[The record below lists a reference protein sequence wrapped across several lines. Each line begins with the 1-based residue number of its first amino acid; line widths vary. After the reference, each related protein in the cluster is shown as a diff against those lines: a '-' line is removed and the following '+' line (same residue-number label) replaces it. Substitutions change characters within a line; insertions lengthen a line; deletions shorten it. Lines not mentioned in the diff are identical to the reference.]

1 MQKQN
6 KAYFLAIIAVLF
18 WSTVASAFKISL
30 QYLDYFQLL
39 FFSSLVSTLLL
50 FLLILSQNKIS
61 EICKTNSK
69 DLLKSALMGFLNPF
83 LYYVVLLKA
92 YSLLKAQEAGTL
104 NYVWPVVIVLLSV
117 PLLKQKISV
126 KSLLAILISFAG
138 AVIIGTNGRIFTLEF
153 SNLEGVLL
161 ALGSSVI
168 WSLFWIFNLKDHR
181 ETLNKLFLNFVFGM
195 IYITLACIIFSEISL
210 PNFKSILGSTYIGL
224 FEMGI
229 TFMLWIK
236 ALKYSHTTAQVNN
249 LIYLTPFISLV
260 IVRIVIK
267 EKILISSIAGIAFI
281 IFGIILQKKFGTER
295 DTSN

>member
-6 KAYFLAIIAVLF
+6 KAYFLALTAVLF

-39 FFSSLVSTLLL
+39 FFSSLVSTLIL
-50 FLLILSQNKIS
+50 FVIIISQNKIR
-61 EICKTNSK
+61 EIGKTSSK

-83 LYYVVLLKA
+83 LYYVVLFRA

-126 KSLLAILISFAG
+126 KSLLAILISFTG
-138 AVIIGTNGRIFTLEF
+138 AIIIGTNGRIFTLEF
-153 SNLEGVLL
+153 SNLEGVFL

-181 ETLNKLFLNFVFGM
+181 DTVIKLLLNFVFGL
-195 IYITLACIIFSEISL
+195 IYITLACLIFSEISL
-210 PNFKSILGSTYIGL
+210 PNLNSILGSTYIGI

-229 TFMLWIK
+229 TYIIWLR
-236 ALKYSHTTAQVNN
+236 ALQLSSTTAKISNIIF
-249 LIYLTPFISLV
+249 LSPFISLIIIYFTV
-260 IVRIVIK
+260 GEDIMP
-267 EKILISSIAGIAFI
+267 ST
-281 IFGIILQKKFGTER
+281 IFGLCLIIGGIIIQKYSR
-295 DTSN
+295 

>member
-6 KAYFLAIIAVLF
+6 KAYFLAITAVLF

-50 FLLILSQNKIS
+50 FLLILSQNKIL

-210 PNFKSILGSTYIGL
+210 PNLKSILGSTYIGL

-229 TFMLWIK
+229 TYIIWLR
-236 ALKYSHTTAQVNN
+236 ALQLSTTTAKISN
-249 LIYLTPFISLV
+249 LIFLSPFISLIIIYFTV
-260 IVRIVIK
+260 GEKIMLSTILGLSLIIGGIVI
-267 EKILISSIAGIAFI
+267 
-281 IFGIILQKKFGTER
+281 QKYSK
-295 DTSN
+295 

>member
-210 PNFKSILGSTYIGL
+210 PNLKSILGSTYIGL

-229 TFMLWIK
+229 TYIIWLR
-236 ALKYSHTTAQVNN
+236 ALQLSTTTAKISN
-249 LIYLTPFISLV
+249 LIFLSPFISLIIIYFTV
-260 IVRIVIK
+260 GEKIMLSTILGLSLIIGGIVI
-267 EKILISSIAGIAFI
+267 
-281 IFGIILQKKFGTER
+281 QKYSK
-295 DTSN
+295 

>member
-39 FFSSLVSTLLL
+39 FFSSLVSTLIL
-50 FLLILSQNKIS
+50 FLIILSQNKIS

-168 WSLFWIFNLKDHR
+168 WSLFWIFNLKDRR

-210 PNFKSILGSTYIGL
+210 PNLKSILGSTYIGL

-229 TFMLWIK
+229 TYIIWLR
-236 ALKYSHTTAQVNN
+236 ALQLSTTTAKISN
-249 LIYLTPFISLV
+249 LIFLSPFISLIIIYFTV
-260 IVRIVIK
+260 GEKIMLSTILGLSLIIGGIVI
-267 EKILISSIAGIAFI
+267 
-281 IFGIILQKKFGTER
+281 QKYSK
-295 DTSN
+295 

>member
-6 KAYFLAIIAVLF
+6 KAYFLALTAVLF

-39 FFSSLVSTLLL
+39 FFSSLVSTLIL
-50 FLLILSQNKIS
+50 FVIIISQNKFR
-61 EICKTNSK
+61 EIGKTSTK
-69 DLLKSALMGFLNPF
+69 DLLKSVLMGFLNPF
-83 LYYVVLLKA
+83 LYYVVLFRA

-126 KSLLAILISFAG
+126 KSLLAILISFTG
-138 AVIIGTNGRIFTLEF
+138 AIIIGTNGRIFTLEF
-153 SNLEGVLL
+153 SNLEGVFL

-181 ETLNKLFLNFVFGM
+181 DTVIKLLLNFVFGL
-195 IYITLACIIFSEISL
+195 IYITLACLIFSEISL
-210 PNFKSILGSTYIGL
+210 PNLNSILGSTYIGI

-229 TFMLWIK
+229 TYIIWLR
-236 ALKYSHTTAQVNN
+236 ALQLSSTTAKISNIIF
-249 LIYLTPFISLV
+249 LSPFISLIIIYFTV
-260 IVRIVIK
+260 GEDIMP
-267 EKILISSIAGIAFI
+267 ST
-281 IFGIILQKKFGTER
+281 IFGLCLIIGGIIIQKYSR
-295 DTSN
+295 

>member
-6 KAYFLAIIAVLF
+6 KAYFLALTAVLF

-39 FFSSLVSTLLL
+39 FFSSLVSTLIL
-50 FLLILSQNKIS
+50 FVIILSQNKIR
-61 EICKTNSK
+61 EIGKTSSK

-117 PLLKQKISV
+117 PLLKQKISI
-126 KSLLAILISFAG
+126 KSILAIIISFTG

-153 SNLEGVLL
+153 SNFEGVVL
-161 ALGSSVI
+161 AIGSSVI
-168 WSLFWIFNLKDHR
+168 WSLFWIFNLKDQR
-181 ETLNKLFLNFVFGM
+181 DTVSKLFLNFVFGL
-195 IYITLACIIFSEISL
+195 IYITLACLIFSEISL
-210 PNFKSILGSTYIGL
+210 PNLKSIIGSTYIGF

-229 TFMLWIK
+229 TYIIWLR
-236 ALKYSHTTAQVNN
+236 ALQLSTTTAKISN
-249 LIYLTPFISLV
+249 LIFLSPFISLIIIYFTV
-260 IVRIVIK
+260 G
-267 EKILISSIAGIAFI
+267 EKIMLST
-281 IFGIILQKKFGTER
+281 IFGLCLIIGGIIIQKYSK
-295 DTSN
+295 

>member
-39 FFSSLVSTLLL
+39 FFSSLVSTLIL
-50 FLLILSQNKIS
+50 FLIILSQNKIS

-92 YSLLKAQEAGTL
+92 YFLLKAQEAGTL

-210 PNFKSILGSTYIGL
+210 PNLKSILGSTYIGL

-229 TFMLWIK
+229 TYIIWLR
-236 ALKYSHTTAQVNN
+236 ALQLTTTTAKISN
-249 LIYLTPFISLV
+249 LIFLSPFISLIIIYFTV
-260 IVRIVIK
+260 GEKIMLSTILGLSLIIGGIVI
-267 EKILISSIAGIAFI
+267 
-281 IFGIILQKKFGTER
+281 QKYSK
-295 DTSN
+295 

>member
-6 KAYFLAIIAVLF
+6 KAYFLAITAVLF

-50 FLLILSQNKIS
+50 FLLILSQNKIL

-168 WSLFWIFNLKDHR
+168 WSLFWIFNLKDRR

-210 PNFKSILGSTYIGL
+210 PNLKSILGSTYIGL

-229 TFMLWIK
+229 TYIIWLR
-236 ALKYSHTTAQVNN
+236 ALQLSTTTAKISN
-249 LIYLTPFISLV
+249 LIFLSPFISLIIIYFTV
-260 IVRIVIK
+260 GEKIMLSTILGLSLIIGGIVI
-267 EKILISSIAGIAFI
+267 
-281 IFGIILQKKFGTER
+281 QKYSK
-295 DTSN
+295 

>member
-6 KAYFLAIIAVLF
+6 KAYFLALTAVLF

-39 FFSSLVSTLLL
+39 FFSSLVSTLIL
-50 FLLILSQNKIS
+50 FVIIISQNKIR
-61 EICKTNSK
+61 EIGKTSTK
-69 DLLKSALMGFLNPF
+69 DLLKSVLMGFLNPF
-83 LYYVVLLKA
+83 LYYVVLFRA

-126 KSLLAILISFAG
+126 KSLLAILISFTG
-138 AVIIGTNGRIFTLEF
+138 AIIIGTNGRIFTLEF
-153 SNLEGVLL
+153 SNLEGVFL

-181 ETLNKLFLNFVFGM
+181 DTVIKLLLNFVFGL
-195 IYITLACIIFSEISL
+195 IYITLACLIFSEISL
-210 PNFKSILGSTYIGL
+210 PNLNSILGSTYIGI

-229 TFMLWIK
+229 TYIIWLK
-236 ALKYSHTTAQVNN
+236 ALQLSSTTAKISNIIF
-249 LIYLTPFISLV
+249 LSPFISLIIIYFMV
-260 IVRIVIK
+260 GEDIMP
-267 EKILISSIAGIAFI
+267 ST
-281 IFGIILQKKFGTER
+281 IFGLCLIIGGIIIQKYSK
-295 DTSN
+295 

>member
-6 KAYFLAIIAVLF
+6 KAYFLAITAVLF

-153 SNLEGVLL
+153 SNLEGVLF
-161 ALGSSVI
+161 AG
-168 WSLFWIFNLKDHR
+168 LK
-181 ETLNKLFLNFVFGM
+181 TLM
-195 IYITLACIIFSEISL
+195 
-210 PNFKSILGSTYIGL
+210 
-224 FEMGI
+224 
-229 TFMLWIK
+229 
-236 ALKYSHTTAQVNN
+236 
-249 LIYLTPFISLV
+249 
-260 IVRIVIK
+260 
-267 EKILISSIAGIAFI
+267 
-281 IFGIILQKKFGTER
+281 
-295 DTSN
+295 

>member
-6 KAYFLAIIAVLF
+6 KAYFLAITAVLF

-138 AVIIGTNGRIFTLEF
+138 AVIIGTNGRIFTVEF

-210 PNFKSILGSTYIGL
+210 PNLKSILGSTYIGL

-229 TFMLWIK
+229 TYIIWLR
-236 ALKYSHTTAQVNN
+236 ALQLTTTTAKISN
-249 LIYLTPFISLV
+249 LIFLSPFISLIIIYFTV
-260 IVRIVIK
+260 GEKIMLSTILGLSLIIGGIVI
-267 EKILISSIAGIAFI
+267 
-281 IFGIILQKKFGTER
+281 QKYSK
-295 DTSN
+295 

>member
-50 FLLILSQNKIS
+50 FLLILSQNKIL

-229 TFMLWIK
+229 TYIIWLR
-236 ALKYSHTTAQVNN
+236 ALQLTTTTAKISN
-249 LIYLTPFISLV
+249 LIFLSPFISLIIIYFTV
-260 IVRIVIK
+260 GEKIMLSTILGLSLIIGGIVI
-267 EKILISSIAGIAFI
+267 
-281 IFGIILQKKFGTER
+281 QKYSK
-295 DTSN
+295 

>member
-229 TFMLWIK
+229 TYIIWLR
-236 ALKYSHTTAQVNN
+236 ALQLTTTTAKISN
-249 LIYLTPFISLV
+249 LIFLSPFISLIIIYFTV
-260 IVRIVIK
+260 GEKIMLSTILGLSLIIGGIVI
-267 EKILISSIAGIAFI
+267 
-281 IFGIILQKKFGTER
+281 QKYSK
-295 DTSN
+295 

>member
-50 FLLILSQNKIS
+50 FLLILSQNKIL

-210 PNFKSILGSTYIGL
+210 PNLKSILGSTYIGL

-229 TFMLWIK
+229 TYIIWLR
-236 ALKYSHTTAQVNN
+236 ALQLTTTTAKISN
-249 LIYLTPFISLV
+249 LIFLSPFISLIIIYFTV
-260 IVRIVIK
+260 GEKIMLSTILGLSLIIGGIVI
-267 EKILISSIAGIAFI
+267 
-281 IFGIILQKKFGTER
+281 QKYSK
-295 DTSN
+295 

>member
-6 KAYFLAIIAVLF
+6 KAYFLAITAVLF

-50 FLLILSQNKIS
+50 FLLILSQNKIL

-168 WSLFWIFNLKDHR
+168 WSLFWIFNLKDRR

-210 PNFKSILGSTYIGL
+210 PNLKSILGSTYIGL

-229 TFMLWIK
+229 TYIIWLR
-236 ALKYSHTTAQVNN
+236 ALQLTTTTAKISN
-249 LIYLTPFISLV
+249 LIFLSPFISLIIIYFTV
-260 IVRIVIK
+260 GEKIMLSTILGLSLIIGGIVI
-267 EKILISSIAGIAFI
+267 
-281 IFGIILQKKFGTER
+281 QKYSK
-295 DTSN
+295 

>member
-168 WSLFWIFNLKDHR
+168 WSLFWIFNLKDRR

-229 TFMLWIK
+229 TYIIWLR
-236 ALKYSHTTAQVNN
+236 ALQLTTTTAKISN
-249 LIYLTPFISLV
+249 LIFLSPFISLIIIYFTV
-260 IVRIVIK
+260 GEKIMLSTILGLSLIIGGIVI
-267 EKILISSIAGIAFI
+267 
-281 IFGIILQKKFGTER
+281 QKYSK
-295 DTSN
+295 

>member
-39 FFSSLVSTLLL
+39 FFSSLVSTLIL
-50 FLLILSQNKIS
+50 FLIILSQNKIS

-229 TFMLWIK
+229 TYIIWLR
-236 ALKYSHTTAQVNN
+236 ALQLTTTTAKISN
-249 LIYLTPFISLV
+249 LIFLSPFISLIIIYFTV
-260 IVRIVIK
+260 GEKIMLSTILGLSLIIGGIVI
-267 EKILISSIAGIAFI
+267 
-281 IFGIILQKKFGTER
+281 QKYSK
-295 DTSN
+295 